1 MDFSIYH
8 GTDNEEIKSKCLK
21 VLQPKL
27 VSIRHE
33 GVTIQIRTEYFLP
46 IFGPVVASPGRCIN
60 WVLAFAMSAKFKRFL
75 GGNMTRILAI
85 GTAILMGMVVESNA
99 TVINFDDVADGTVIN
114 THYAGVTFSNPL
126 GGNVYAQAAG
136 NGSISAPNAVSI
148 LNAGTLDFFFNATN
162 GAVDASFATLQQTVS
177 IDARAVGPV
186 EFLGALQNRPFLEAY
201 DSANNLLGKVL
212 FAGALPTGCCFEFTP
227 SETLTF
233 TSGSANIAKVRFSS
247 QISQGGA
254 AVFGLFDNLSFT
266 GATTNAVPEPATGLL
281 LAGGL
286 IGMAGLRWIKRQ

>member
-1 MDFSIYH
+1 
-8 GTDNEEIKSKCLK
+8 
-21 VLQPKL
+21 
-27 VSIRHE
+27 
-33 GVTIQIRTEYFLP
+33 
-46 IFGPVVASPGRCIN
+46 
-60 WVLAFAMSAKFKRFL
+60 MSAKFKRFL

-286 IGMAGLRWIKRQ
+286 IGMAGLRWIKRK